1 LRSPTL
7 RSEASAIAGLAC
19 VLGVIPSRPIPNA
32 RKALPSV
39 ELGER
44 LCHAYEIF
52 RRVVPESHFTIDQFI
67 LLALSLA
74 QGDELEVGHCSHCR
88 AALLLDPLSAS
99 SRECTACK
107 KSALNPTTWALRDEF
122 GSKGVESESTVPD
135 SEGAEGYQRPL
146 F

>member
-19 VLGVIPSRPIPNA
+19 VLGVIPSRPIPDA

-52 RRVVPESHFTIDQFI
+52 RRVVPESHFTMDQFI

-74 QGDELEVGHCSHCR
+74 QGDELQVGHCSHCR
-88 AALLLDPLSAS
+88 AALLLDPLSAT
-99 SRECTACK
+99 SRECPSCR
-107 KSALNPTTWALRDEF
+107 KSALNPTTWVLTGVFSPKGPEDES
-122 GSKGVESESTVPD
+122 GELEA
-135 SEGAEGYQRPL
+135 EGDEGYQRSL

>member
-1 LRSPTL
+1 
-7 RSEASAIAGLAC
+7 
-19 VLGVIPSRPIPNA
+19 VLGVIPQRPIPNA

-52 RRVVPESHFTIDQFI
+52 RRVVPESRFTMDQFI

-74 QGDELEVGHCSHCR
+74 QGDELEVGHCSQCH

-99 SRECTACK
+99 SRECPSCK
-107 KSALNPTTWALRDEF
+107 QSALHPTTWALTGVFSPKGAEDESRELDAEA
-122 GSKGVESESTVPD
+122 G
-135 SEGAEGYQRPL
+135 EGYQESL